1 MIRVTTTMC
10 SSDASATQ
18 VTPEPS
24 RAQLL
29 EMCRLMH
36 LARATEERLE
46 LLFRQG
52 HVHGGVYRSLG
63 QEGAA
68 VGTAFALRARS
79 DGTGD
84 VMTYLIRDTGA
95 IFTHGGEPID
105 YLRHYL
111 ARATSLSRGRET
123 GVHFTD
129 FDRGLVGPISHLGT
143 MVEVMAGMTWAFRLR
158 GEDRVGMAYLG
169 DGGSSTGEFHEGLNF
184 AAVQECP
191 MVMVLEANGYAFS
204 TPTRKQTRAK
214 RLADKAVGY
223 GIPGESVDGN
233 DVVACYEA
241 AARAVARARAG
252 HGASLLEVVTYRRR
266 GHAQHDAQ
274 DYVPPEELEH
284 WASRD
289 PIDLFEQRLLSEEWA
304 TPDELEDVAAG
315 ARTEAERAADEALAE
330 PLPEGA
336 TALDRIYTDVTLPRP
351 WTRLARPDPHDV

>member
-1 MIRVTTTMC
+1 MTDAVE
-10 SSDASATQ
+10 SST
-18 VTPEPS
+18 EPLV
-24 RAQLL
+24 AGLTKAELL
-29 EMCRLMH
+29 KLCYLMH

-46 LLFRQG
+46 TLFRQG

-68 VGTAFALRARS
+68 VGTAYALKPRT

-129 FDRGLVGPISHLGT
+129 FARGLVGPISHLGT
-143 MVEVMAGMTWAFRLR
+143 MVEVMAGITWAFRLK
-158 GEDRVGMAYLG
+158 GERRVGMAYLG

-191 MVMVLEANGYAFS
+191 MVMVLEANQYAFS

-214 RLADKAVGY
+214 RLADKAIGY
-223 GIPGESVDGN
+223 GIPGEQVDGN
-233 DVVACYEA
+233 DVLACYEA
-241 AARAVARARAG
+241 AGRAVARARAG
-252 HGASLLEVVTYRRR
+252 EGASLLEVYTYRRR

-274 DYVPPEELEH
+274 DYVPREELEH
-284 WASRD
+284 WRARD
-289 PIDLFEQRLLSEEWA
+289 PITRFEERLSSQGWA
-304 TPDELEDVAAG
+304 SQTELG
-315 ARTEAERAADEALAE
+315 AIAERAHREAEEAAERALGE

-336 TALDRIYTDVTLPRP
+336 TAVDHVYTDVDLPHP
-351 WTRLARPDPHDV
+351 WTRRPHPHPRTV

>member
-1 MIRVTTTMC
+1 MHY
-10 SSDASATQ
+10 
-18 VTPEPS
+18 
-24 RAQLL
+24 
-29 EMCRLMH
+29 LML

-46 LLFRQG
+46 ILSRQG
-52 HVHGGVYRSLG
+52 HVNGGVYRSLG

-68 VGTAFALRARS
+68 VGTAYALRAS
-79 DGTGD
+79 TDGTGD

-111 ARATSLSRGRET
+111 ARETSLSGGRET

-129 FDRGLVGPISHLGT
+129 FPRGLVGPISHLGT
-143 MVEVMAGMTWAFRLR
+143 MVEVMAGITWAFRLK
-158 GEDRVGMAYLG
+158 GEGRVGMAYLG

-204 TPTRKQTRAK
+204 TPTDKQTRVK

-223 GIPGESVDGN
+223 GIPGEQVDGN

-252 HGASLLEVVTYRRR
+252 EGASLLEVVTFRRR

-274 DYVPPEELEH
+274 DYVPPEQLAYWE
-284 WASRD
+284 ARD
-289 PIDLFEQRLLSEEWA
+289 PIDRFRDRLLGEGWA
-304 TPDELEDVAAG
+304 TPEELLELERRAHLESEEAA
-315 ARTEAERAADEALAE
+315 EQALAE
-330 PLPEGA
+330 PLPEGS
-336 TALDRIYTDVTLPRP
+336 TAVDHIYTDIDLPHP
-351 WTRLARPDPHDV
+351 WTRFRNPDPHAL

>member
-1 MIRVTTTMC
+1 MTDAAK
-10 SSDASATQ
+10 SST
-18 VTPEPS
+18 EPLV
-24 RAQLL
+24 AGLTKAELL
-29 EMCRLMH
+29 ELGYLMY
-36 LARATEERLE
+36 LTRATEERLE
-46 LLFRQG
+46 TLFRQG

-68 VGTAFALRARS
+68 VGTAYALDPRT

-111 ARATSLSRGRET
+111 ARATSLSLGRET

-143 MVEVMAGMTWAFRLR
+143 MVEVMAGITWAFRLR

-191 MVMVLEANGYAFS
+191 MIMVLEANRYAFS

-214 RLADKAVGY
+214 RLADKAIGY
-223 GIPGESVDGN
+223 GIPGEQVDGN
-233 DVVACYEA
+233 DVLACYEA
-241 AARAVARARAG
+241 AGRAVARARAG
-252 HGASLLEVVTYRRR
+252 GGASLLEVDTYRRR

-274 DYVPPEELEH
+274 DYVPKEELEY
-284 WASRD
+284 WEARD
-289 PIDLFEQRLLSEEWA
+289 PIARFEERLSKEGWVGP
-304 TPDELEDVAAG
+304 TELAAL
-315 ARTEAERAADEALAE
+315 AERARRAAGEAAEQALSE

-336 TALDRIYTDVTLPRP
+336 TAVGHVYTDLDLPHP
-351 WTRLARPDPHDV
+351 WTRHVPPDPRVM